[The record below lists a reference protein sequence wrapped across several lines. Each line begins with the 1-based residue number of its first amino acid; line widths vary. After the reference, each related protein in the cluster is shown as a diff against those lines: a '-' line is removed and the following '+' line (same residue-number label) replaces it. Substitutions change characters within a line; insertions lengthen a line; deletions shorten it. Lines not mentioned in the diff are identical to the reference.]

1 MIVQIKHNDFDL
13 KNFIIKTYDVV
24 FQMNE
29 VGILSLYRIHVI
41 CDRLLE
47 ELHRR

>member
-1 MIVQIKHNDFDL
+1 MIVQIKHNDFGL

-29 VGILSLYRIHVI
+29 VGIYPYIEFTLFAIDY
-41 CDRLLE
+41 
-47 ELHRR
+47 